1 MTDAPKSQ
9 PSLSTERHILLWLV
23 ILAVLGFLCY
33 LLRGALTPF
42 LVGMAVAYLLDPL
55 ADRLERAG
63 VPRGLAALLIVA
75 SFLMAFV
82 TVLIILVPILSAQIT
97 ALVGRLPDYAVLA
110 ADAIRPLVDE
120 LKAKLARTQVQ
131 GLENIIQQHASELM
145 GWTGQV
151 FSRVISG
158 GAVILSV
165 LGVVLISPVVAF
177 YLLRDWDRLVARID
191 HLLPRRGGERIRAIF
206 REIDQRLSAFVRG
219 QVLVILI
226 LGAWYATGLVLI
238 GLDFGLLLGVI
249 AGLISIIPYVGNI
262 VGLSIG
268 IALAAVQFGSWH
280 GPALVAAVF
289 GSGQI
294 LDGYVIQP
302 KIIGDRVGLHPVW
315 LMFAVIAGSA
325 LLGFTGA
332 LLAVPAAA
340 VIGVL
345 VRSAI
350 AQYLKSPLYL
360 DAGPAPRTAATE
372 DEAPPR

>member
-1 MTDAPKSQ
+1 MTDPRAPQ
-9 PSLSTERHILLWLV
+9 TRLSTERHVVLWLA
-23 ILAVLGFLCY
+23 ILVVLGFLCY

-42 LVGMAVAYLLDPL
+42 LVGMAIAYLLDPL

-63 VPRGLAALLIVA
+63 LPRTVAALLIVLG
-75 SFLMAFV
+75 FLVAFV
-82 TVLIILVPILSAQIT
+82 TALVILVPILSAQVT
-97 ALVGRLPDYAVLA
+97 ALVGRLPAYTAMA
-110 ADAIRPLVDE
+110 TEAIQPYIAE
-120 LKAKLARTQVQ
+120 LKAKLARTQVE
-131 GLENIIQQHASELM
+131 GLESLVKQHASALM
-145 GWTGQV
+145 GWTGQL
-151 FSRVISG
+151 FSGLISG

-177 YLLRDWDRLVARID
+177 YLLRDWDRLIARID
-191 HLLPRRGGERIRAIF
+191 HLLPRRGGARIRAIF

-219 QVLVILI
+219 QILVILI
-226 LGAWYATGLVLI
+226 LGTWYSTGLVLI
-238 GLDFGLLLGVI
+238 GLDFGLLVGVI
-249 AGLISIIPYVGNI
+249 AGIISIIPYVGNI
-262 VGLSIG
+262 VGLGIG
-268 IALAAVQFGSWH
+268 ITLAVIQFGTWQ

-289 GSGQI
+289 MSGQI
-294 LDGYVIQP
+294 LDGYVVQP

-350 AQYLKSPLYL
+350 AEYLKSPLYL
-360 DAGPAPRTAATE
+360 DGAPPQPEKAEGEAAPR
-372 DEAPPR
+372 

>member
-1 MTDAPKSQ
+1 MTDAPDTK
-9 PSLSTERHILLWLV
+9 PSMTTERRFLLWLA

-42 LVGMAVAYLLDPL
+42 LVGMAVAYMLDPM

-63 VPRGLAALLIVA
+63 LPRGLAAIVIVA
-75 SFLMAFV
+75 GFLIAFV
-82 TVLIILVPILSAQIT
+82 TALIILVPILSAQVT
-97 ALVGRLPDYAVLA
+97 DLVGRLPEYAVLA
-110 ADAIRPLVDE
+110 ADAIRPYVED

-131 GLENIIQQHASELM
+131 GLETIVQQQGSELM
-145 GWTGQV
+145 GWSGQV
-151 FSRVISG
+151 FSHVISG
-158 GAVILSV
+158 GAVIVSV
-165 LGVVLISPVVAF
+165 LGVILISPVVAF
-177 YLLRDWDRLVARID
+177 YLLRDWDRLVARIND
-191 HLLPRRGGERIRAIF
+191 LLPRRGGERIRSIVL
-206 REIDQRLSAFVRG
+206 EIDQRLSAFVRG
-219 QVLVILI
+219 QVLVMLI
-226 LGAWYATGLVLI
+226 LGVWYATGLVLI

-262 VGLSIG
+262 IGLGIG
-268 IALAAVQFGSWH
+268 IALAAVQFGNWQ
-280 GPALVAAVF
+280 GPGLVAAVF
-289 GSGQI
+289 ASGQI
-294 LDGYVIQP
+294 LEGYVIQP

-332 LLAVPAAA
+332 LLAVPVAA

-360 DAGPAPRTAATE
+360 DTGPAPSEMAAE

>member
-1 MTDAPKSQ
+1 MTDSPVTQ
-9 PSLSTERHILLWLV
+9 PSMTTERRFLLWLA

-42 LVGMAVAYLLDPL
+42 LVGMAVAYMLDPL

-63 VPRGLAALLIVA
+63 LPRGLAAIVIVA
-75 SFLMAFV
+75 GFLIAFV
-82 TVLIILVPILSAQIT
+82 TALIILVPILSAQVT
-97 ALVGRLPDYAVLA
+97 DLVGRLPEYAVLA
-110 ADAIRPLVDE
+110 ADAIRPYVE
-120 LKAKLARTQVQ
+120 QLKAKLARTQVQ
-131 GLENIIQQHASELM
+131 GLETIVQQQGSELM
-145 GWTGQV
+145 GWSGQV
-151 FSRVISG
+151 FSHVISG

-165 LGVVLISPVVAF
+165 LGVILISPVVAF
-177 YLLRDWDRLVARID
+177 YLLRDWDRLVARIND
-191 HLLPRRGGERIRAIF
+191 LLPRRGGERIRTIV

-219 QVLVILI
+219 QVLVMLI
-226 LGAWYATGLVLI
+226 LGVWYATGLVLI

-262 VGLSIG
+262 IGLGIG
-268 IALAAVQFGSWH
+268 IALAAVQFGNWQ
-280 GPALVAAVF
+280 GPGLVAAVF
-289 GSGQI
+289 ASGQI
-294 LDGYVIQP
+294 LEGYVIQP

-332 LLAVPAAA
+332 LLAVPVAA

-360 DAGPAPRTAATE
+360 DTGPSEMAAE

>member
-1 MTDAPKSQ
+1 MTAAPESQ

-63 VPRGLAALLIVA
+63 VPRGMAALLIVA

-238 GLDFGLLLGVI
+238 GLDFGLLLGVS

-372 DEAPPR
+372 NEAPPR